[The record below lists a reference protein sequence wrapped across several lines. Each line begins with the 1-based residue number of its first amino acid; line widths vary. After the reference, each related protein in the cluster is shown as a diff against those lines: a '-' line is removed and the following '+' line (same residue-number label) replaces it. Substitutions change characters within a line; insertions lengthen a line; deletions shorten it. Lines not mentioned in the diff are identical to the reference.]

1 MKAKNKKRKKTIV
14 DYYSTQDEFAH
25 MHSGAEFDTL
35 VKIKEEDYST
45 EIKMGNLH
53 LRTLFLDDAD
63 SHTVYYKGMPIVSHI
78 HSPEAAN
85 RIMGIPFKEDQRHI
99 TAAEYIDQNLA
110 KQMFFTF
117 TRIHNPNILL
127 LRREVQ
133 KWSDSI
139 LNYELHDYGQNNEAR
154 FKGLAFGTFVQIHDE
169 TSLIWAV
176 ITNEQNN
183 NQFPY
188 VGQIVSNPYDDQ
200 CPLICKG
207 DSIYIYPRN
216 INRIQDE
223 EE

>member
-14 DYYSTQDEFAH
+14 DDYSGQEEFAH
-25 MHSGAEFDTL
+25 MHSGAWFDTL
-35 VKIKEEDYST
+35 VKISEEKYPT
-45 EIKMGNLH
+45 EIKIGNYYI
-53 LRTLFLDDAD
+53 RRLFLDDED
-63 SHTVYYKGMPIVSHI
+63 SHTIYYKGMPIVSHI

-85 RIMGIPFKEDQRHI
+85 RVMGIPFKEDQRHI
-99 TAAEYIDQNLA
+99 TASEYIDQDLA

-139 LNYELHDYGQNNEAR
+139 LNYELHDYGHKNGNE
-154 FKGLAFGTFVQIHDE
+154 GLPFGTYVQIYDE
-169 TSLIWAV
+169 VSPMWAV
-176 ITNEQNN
+176 ITNEQYN
-183 NQFPY
+183 NQSPY
-188 VGQIVSNPYDDQ
+188 VGQIVSSPYDDQ

-216 INRIQDE
+216 INTIQDE